1 MIIRGKEAKTLKPAG
16 GWQQPPN
23 SGRIAVHMVTL
34 ENLRH
39 DKKRAILNLARWH
52 GARSIRV

>member
-1 MIIRGKEAKTLKPAG
+1 
-16 GWQQPPN
+16 
-23 SGRIAVHMVTL
+23 MVTL